1 MIALDLITDD
11 IPPLRPDETQAKAL
25 KWMDEF
31 KVSHIPVVNGKEYC
45 GLVSDTILYDAN
57 NPDGKLSELP
67 LASFKPFVFDHQHV
81 YEVMNLVSA
90 MNLSAVPIIDKDEH
104 FLGSTTLPHLMR
116 LITNSASISEAG
128 GIIVLEMNQNDY
140 SLTEI
145 ARIVEGNDAKILSS
159 YVTSATDSTKLEI
172 TLKINKRDLTR
183 ILQTFYRYEY
193 TVSAS
198 YQESRFDD
206 DMKDRFEA
214 FLKFM
219 NM

>member
-31 KVSHIPVVNGKEYC
+31 KVSHIPVVADQNYC
-45 GLVSDTILYDAN
+45 GLISDNILYDAN
-57 NPDGKLSELP
+57 NPEGKLSELP
-67 LASFKPFVFDHQHV
+67 LSSFKPFVFDYQHV
-81 YEVMNLVSA
+81 YEVMNLISA
-90 MNLSAVPIIDKDEH
+90 MNLSVVPVIDKNEN
-104 FLGSTTLPHLMR
+104 FIGSTTLPHLMKQ
-116 LITNSASISEAG
+116 ITNTASISEPG

-140 SLTEI
+140 SLSEI

-159 YVTSATDSTKLEI
+159 YVTSAKDSTKLEI
-172 TLKINKRDLTR
+172 TLKVNKRDLTR

-198 YQESRFDD
+198 FQESRFDD
-206 DMKDRFEA
+206 DMRDRFES
-214 FLKFM
+214 FLKFL